1 MIVGKPEL
9 PPSSADTFDDWPAGA
24 GAGSEGF
31 SGGLI
36 ASFTF
41 FLMKPPS

>member
-1 MIVGKPEL
+1 VGNPL
-9 PPSSADTFDDWPAGA
+9 PLSCAAAFDDWPAGA

-41 FLMKPPS
+41 FLMKPPI